1 MIGCSGNLG
10 GISKSEKV
18 LISHRADLCRKLAP
32 EKYYPVLRQ
41 MAVFNKDDQQEVHS
55 RVTQTDKVSLLLDK
69 LDRLDNPY
77 DVLIEV
83 LKQNKTE
90 KHVIQFLERALRR
103 MLEVEVPKY
112 HGRVISGSPA
122 DDDDLQDLPLP
133 S

>member
-1 MIGCSGNLG
+1 
-10 GISKSEKV
+10 
-18 LISHRADLCRKLAP
+18 
-32 EKYYPVLRQ
+32 

-103 MLEVEVPKY
+103 MLEVEGKF
-112 HGRVISGSPA
+112 ITT
-122 DDDDLQDLPLP
+122 DLKLLIACVCVCLF
-133 S
+133 